1 MCFSSALGDIKIAE
15 VNTKGLFVKLINSS
29 IDKELEIGNHILR
42 QNVNGQTVS
51 LYRFLSNITMQA
63 NSTVTVSIRYK
74 YYELELHRKMSFSW
88 SDYGSAPVV
97 SSSFNR
103 YVNCDVLLVVANCT
117 TLSISVCKVIPII
130 KFP

>member
-63 NSTVTVSIRYK
+63 NSTITVSIRYR
-74 YYELELHRKMSFSW
+74 YYELELHRKISF
-88 SDYGSAPVV
+88 SAPVV

-103 YVNCDVLLVVANCT
+103 YVKCDVLVVAANCA
-117 TLSISVCKVIPII
+117 TLSITVCKVIPII
-130 KFP
+130 KFS